1 MVQCYEVLIIGL
13 LWYSV
18 PNELICNLIGY
29 CCIPYIW
36 HIDASLEQSLGN
48 PPPLFQTAG
57 CRCFCVVCCLLC
69 HFILG
74 VLEQMFMFVYLCMR
88 ASVNL
93 ALIVMHLRYQ
103 HMYLCIYVS
112 ACVRACGSF
121 Q

>member
-1 MVQCYEVLIIGL
+1 
-13 LWYSV
+13 
-18 PNELICNLIGY
+18 
-29 CCIPYIW
+29 
-36 HIDASLEQSLGN
+36 
-48 PPPLFQTAG
+48 
-57 CRCFCVVCCLLC
+57 
-69 HFILG
+69 
-74 VLEQMFMFVYLCMR
+74 MFMFVYLCMR